1 MPKDEFSIEPRYAHK
16 KNLDKSEKEN
26 HFFETDH
33 PRALKGG
40 GHLFL
45 SLALL
50 SKKDSGQP
58 LCRVVPGTV

>member
-1 MPKDEFSIEPRYAHK
+1 MQTFTKVVRTFRTGRLI
-16 KNLDKSEKEN
+16 
-26 HFFETDH
+26 
-33 PRALKGG
+33 LKGG
-40 GHLFL
+40 GHLSL